1 MIITVDCGA
10 TNMRC
15 RLFENDTQLDEVKV
29 QCGTRNTAFAGSA
42 SPLEAALR
50 ESVTTLLERNKLTER
65 DVEMIVS
72 AGTLASNAGIYHVPH
87 APAPIG
93 VSESAAAAR
102 AVTLPHICS
111 IPILF
116 IPGVCVAPQGDE
128 PDELQRIARYDSM
141 GGEECETYGI
151 MKMLGISGDVLMVM
165 PGSYCQTFELD
176 GKGRIVALETCM
188 CGDLIAAISEHTFL
202 KKTLPSPVIREI
214 DREHLILGY
223 EYCAQ
228 HGTSNSLIKSRMIQV
243 WGDYTEDA
251 AANFLVGA
259 ILHDNI
265 VATAARCHRAS
276 KPVILGGGAPLRDVF
291 HLLLTHVGVK
301 VTVVDD
307 DTARIASSL
316 GALTV
321 YRQWRS
327 MKEK

>member
-15 RLFENDTQLDEVKV
+15 RLFANDTLLDEVKV
-29 QCGTRNTAFAGSA
+29 QCGTRNTAFAGSS

-50 ESVTTLLERNKLTER
+50 ESVATLLERNKLNPT

-93 VSESAAAAR
+93 ILESAAAAR
-102 AVTLPHICS
+102 AVTLPHIS
-111 IPILF
+111 KIPILF
-116 IPGVCVAPQGDE
+116 VPGVRIMPRGDE
-128 PDELQRIARYDSM
+128 ADELQRIAAYDSM
-141 GGEECETYGI
+141 GGEECEAYGI
-151 MKMLGISGDVLMVM
+151 MKILGLSGDVLMVM

-176 GKGRIVALETCM
+176 KEGRIVTLETCM
-188 CGDLIAAISEHTFL
+188 CGDLITAVSEHTFL
-202 KKTLPSPVIREI
+202 KKTLPSPVIREM
-214 DREHLILGY
+214 DAKQLILGY
-223 EYCAQ
+223 EYCDR

-243 WGDYTEDA
+243 WGEHTEDA

-265 VATAARCHRAS
+265 VATAARCRRTA

-291 HLLLTHVGVK
+291 HLLLTHAGVTEL
-301 VTVVDD
+301 TVVDD

-316 GALTV
+316 GALAV
-321 YRQWRS
+321 FGAWKALQ
-327 MKEK
+327 